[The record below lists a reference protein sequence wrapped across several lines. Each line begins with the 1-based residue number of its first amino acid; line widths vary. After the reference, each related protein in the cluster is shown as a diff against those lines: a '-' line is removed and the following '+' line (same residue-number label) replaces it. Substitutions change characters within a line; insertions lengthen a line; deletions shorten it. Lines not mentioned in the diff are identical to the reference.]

1 MNLEPQK
8 FFIGLL
14 DFFSILLPGALLTYV
29 LMEWVGFHRLEGT
42 EDWAVFLFA
51 SYLLG
56 HIVFLAG
63 SWLDDFY
70 DWVRGYT
77 LNTQI
82 EMLTRRGN
90 LLRWPCRA
98 LIWLVF
104 KRERNLAVDRASAIK
119 RQTLGPLR
127 ANDAINT
134 FQWCKALLNIESPA
148 SFALVERLEADSKF
162 FRSFT
167 VVLVLLL
174 VLWPLQQIWL
184 PEGVPIASE
193 RAPVAFAVA
202 FVLLLLALWRYME
215 QRFKST
221 NQAYWSVITLTASK
235 HVVVR
240 TKAKSSANSPTHAG
254 GVVVWE
260 RGGVTKYLLVEATK
274 NPNQWVLP
282 KGHIDEPENP
292 CETAVREVLEE
303 TGVWARIV
311 DWDPGILRAELDDV
325 SYLVGEDRV
334 IGRFYLMQA
343 VGQGRRKDPKR
354 QHEWLP
360 LQKAIER
367 AHFAETKNLLQSA
380 ENVRVAL
387 HGHSNRSLASPWPR
401 KVAFN
406 AATLPITEL

>member
-29 LMEWVGFHRLEGT
+29 LMEWVGFDRLEGT

-90 LLRWPCRA
+90 LLPWPCRA

-127 ANDAINT
+127 ANEAINT

-148 SFALVERLEADSKF
+148 SFAQVERLEADSKF

-174 VLWPLQQIWL
+174 ALWPLQQRWL
-184 PEGVPIASE
+184 LEGVPVASE
-193 RAPVAFAVA
+193 RVPVAFAVA

-235 HVVVR
+235 HVVAR
-240 TKAKSSANSPTHAG
+240 AKSKNSADAPTHAG
-254 GVVVWE
+254 GVVVRE
-260 RGGVTKYLLVEATK
+260 RGGATQYLLVEATK

-292 CETAVREVLEE
+292 YETAVREVLEE
-303 TGVWARIV
+303 TGVWARII
-311 DWDPGILRAELDDV
+311 DQGRDKSRAKLADV
-325 SYLVGEDRV
+325 SYLVDEDPV
-334 IGRFYLMQA
+334 IVRFYLMQV
-343 VGQGRRKDPKR
+343 VGRGRRKDPKR

-360 LQKAIER
+360 LQEAIAKATHDE
-367 AHFAETKNLLQSA
+367 AKKLLQSA
-380 ENVRVAL
+380 ENVRAAL
-387 HGHSNRSLASPWPR
+387 PRDQRKSKFPFLAWWPD
-401 KVAFN
+401 
-406 AATLPITEL
+406 